1 MKAPALRP
9 GGTIGICSPSH
20 IAEYWDYQN
29 IINAIR
35 SKGFQVRE
43 ADNLY
48 KDTYGYLATPQ
59 ERAADF
65 NQLIADPEVELILF
79 GGGEG
84 ANELLPYIDFE
95 NIKRHPKR
103 IVSYSDGTFLLNL
116 IWAQTGLETY
126 YGQAPHNFLDMTWYD
141 EKHFFE
147 HMVYDCMREHVANSE
162 WKVQTHGRAEGIL
175 IGGYARNFAM
185 ILGSKYMPVD
195 YAQKY
200 ILFVEDH
207 ESFGGVDYVSAML
220 THIEQDPFM
229 DCVTGVIFGNYS
241 GNENWQLLWRLQRL
255 GEERQIPVVYCDDFG
270 HGWNHAIMPIGR
282 KASLDTE
289 REVPFILF

>member
-103 IVSYSDGTFLLNL
+103 IVSYSDGTFLLNP

>member
-95 NIKRHPKR
+95 IIKRHPKR
-103 IVSYSDGTFLLNL
+103 IVSYSDGTFLLNP

>member
-65 NQLIADPEVELILF
+65 NQLIADLEVELILF

-103 IVSYSDGTFLLNL
+103 IVSYSDGTFLLNP
-116 IWAQTGLETY
+116 IWARTGLETY
-126 YGQAPHNFLDMTWYD
+126 YGQAPHNFLDMTGYD

>member
-103 IVSYSDGTFLLNL
+103 IVSYSDGTFLMNP

>member
-1 MKAPALRP
+1 MKAKTLRP
-9 GGTIGICSPSH
+9 GGMIGICSPSH
-20 IAEYWDYQN
+20 IADYWDYQN
-29 IINAIR
+29 TINAIR

-48 KDTYGYLATPQ
+48 KNTYGYAATPQ

-65 NQLIADPEVELILF
+65 NQLIADPEIELVLF

-95 NIKRHPKR
+95 NIKRNPKR
-103 IVSYSDGTFLLNL
+103 IMSYSDGTFILNP

-141 EKHFFE
+141 EKYFFE
-147 HMVYDCMREHVANSE
+147 HMVYDCMQEHLAGSE
-162 WKVQTHGRAEGIL
+162 WKVQTYGRAEGIL

-185 ILGSKYMPVD
+185 ILGSKYLPLD
-195 YAQKY
+195 YSEKY
-200 ILFVEDH
+200 VLFIEDH

-220 THIEQDPFM
+220 THVEQDRFM
-229 DCVTGVIFGNYS
+229 DSVAGVIFGNYS
-241 GNENWQLLWRLQRL
+241 GNEHPELLWRLKRL

-282 KASLDTE
+282 RVCLDTE
-289 REVPFILF
+289 EKRLMYL

>member
-103 IVSYSDGTFLLNL
+103 IVSYSDGTFLLNP

-126 YGQAPHNFLDMTWYD
+126 YGQAPPNFLDMTWYD

-229 DCVTGVIFGNYS
+229 DCVTGVIFGNDS
-241 GNENWQLLWRLQRL
+241 GNENWQLLWRVQRL

>member
-103 IVSYSDGTFLLNL
+103 IVSYSDGTFLLNP

-141 EKHFFE
+141 EKHFFG

>member
-147 HMVYDCMREHVANSE
+147 HMVYECMREHVANSE

>member
-84 ANELLPYIDFE
+84 ANELLPNIDFE
-95 NIKRHPKR
+95 IIKRHPKR
-103 IVSYSDGTFLLNL
+103 IVSYSDGTFLLNP